1 MIKRCL
7 ALLLVIGG
15 AVPALTAVA
24 LASVG
29 APRVGALSADASSL
43 SLSAQ
48 RIDLSLSDAI
58 YLGLRDNRS
67 IRSVYLDRIAQK
79 FDLRVAEDRFTPKL
93 LIRSN
98 YLSNHNQADRY
109 RQGDITPSA
118 TMLTPYGTR
127 LSLGWTYRH
136 TAADLAGLTRNDGAN
151 ITVIQPLLRGAGR
164 DVATAPVQLA
174 RLGEQVNRLVL
185 KDTVAQTITQIISGY
200 HALLQAQE
208 KLQIA
213 RDALER
219 ARQLLEVNQAMIA
232 SGRMAAFEIVQTEA
246 EVASQELGL
255 EEARNQQ
262 QTARL
267 ALLQMLAL
275 DLDTPIVATEST
287 QANAIDVDI
296 SQALEQAQALQPT
309 YLIEL
314 IAGQQAAVNLTVARN
329 ERLWDVS
336 LVGGGAQVR
345 ERNSVSGGVSSWE
358 NYVGVQVEIPIGDL
372 STRQAEVHARVGVET
387 QEVRIQEARQQLQRE
402 VTNAVRDI
410 GVRWRQ
416 YQIALRAQEL
426 SQRKLTVER
435 EKLSVGR
442 SSNFQV
448 LSFENDLRNV
458 QSARLG
464 ALISYLNAQA
474 DLDQTLGTTLDSW
487 DIVLND

>member
-1 MIKRCL
+1 MIERCL
-7 ALLLVIGG
+7 ALLLLIMSTG
-15 AVPALTAVA
+15 PA
-24 LASVG
+24 LASLAL
-29 APRVGALSADASSL
+29 APSQATRPSAPSTAVSSL
-43 SLSAQ
+43 SLKAQ

-58 YLGLRDNRS
+58 YLGLRDNRG
-67 IRSVYLDRIAQK
+67 IRSAYLDRIAQK
-79 FDLRVAEDRFTPKL
+79 FDLRVAEDRFSPKL
-93 LIRSN
+93 LIRGN

-109 RQGDITPSA
+109 RQGDITP
-118 TMLTPYGTR
+118 TTTLLTPYGTR

-136 TAADLAGLTRNDGAN
+136 TEADLAGLTRNDGAN

-174 RLGEQVNRLVL
+174 RLGEQVNRLAL
-185 KDTVAQTITQIISGY
+185 KDTVAQTITRIIIGY
-200 HALLQAQE
+200 HTLLQTQE
-208 KLQIA
+208 QLQIA
-213 RDALER
+213 RDALQR

-232 SGRMAAFEIVQTEA
+232 AGRMAAFEIVQTEA
-246 EVASQELGL
+246 EVATQELGL
-255 EEARNQQ
+255 EDARNQQ
-262 QTARL
+262 QAARL

-275 DLDTPIVATEST
+275 DLDTPIVASDTV
-287 QANAIDVDI
+287 QADAIDVDT
-296 SQALEQAQALQPT
+296 SLALQQAQALQPT

-314 IAGQQAAVNLTVARN
+314 IAGEQATINLTVARN

-345 ERNSVSGGVSSWE
+345 ERNNLNGSARSWE

-387 QEVRIQEARQQLQRE
+387 QEIRLQEARQQLQRD

-426 SQRKLTVER
+426 SQRKLAIER
-435 EKLSVGR
+435 EKLTVGR

-448 LSFENDLRNV
+448 LSFENDLRTAQNT
-458 QSARLG
+458 RLG
-464 ALISYLNAQA
+464 ALISYMNAQA
-474 DLDQTLGTTLDSW
+474 ELDQTLGTTLDSW
-487 DIVLND
+487 DIALND